1 MRDAETGKSGQP
13 FLNVFVR
20 CAEGIGAGKLITRES
35 RQDKEFHFQNW
46 FKARLT
52 ETRLNFE
59 VGGRNTYPDFRLV
72 ATTDGFEVKGLA
84 YPGREANYDC
94 NSQVPSGSHN
104 GRTIYYVFGR
114 YPAEPDGDSYPVLD
128 LVVCHGDF
136 LNADHTYVHKNKS
149 VKGFGSYGDI
159 MIRDRK
165 MYVAPTPFGLTSGTA
180 HNQTLIL
187 PAGAAVDARFL
198 EVGRLARRE
207 AEKLIVGYTFNLRTN
222 VLTPELVDNPS
233 AGKEH
238 LFRAYRLKG
247 ARGEAVAMRP
257 VVAKVAVE
265 TEDEPGD
272 E

>member
-1 MRDAETGKSGQP
+1 MRDVDESKSSLP
-13 FLNVFVR
+13 FLDVFVR
-20 CAEGIGAGKLITRES
+20 CVEGIRVGKLITRES

-46 FKARLT
+46 FKARLA

-59 VGGRNTYPDFRLV
+59 VGGRNSYPDFRLV
-72 ATTDGFEVKGLA
+72 ATTNGFEVKGLA
-84 YPGREANYDC
+84 YPGRETNYDC
-94 NSQVPSGSHN
+94 NSQVPSGNHN
-104 GRTIYYVFGR
+104 GRTIHCVFGR

-165 MYVAPTPFGLTSGTA
+165 MYVAPTPFGLTTGTA
-180 HNQTLIL
+180 HNQTLIV
-187 PAGAAVDARFL
+187 PAGASVDARF
-198 EVGRLARRE
+198 VGVGQLVRRE
-207 AEKLIVGYTFNLRTN
+207 ADKLIVGYTFNLRTN
-222 VLTPELVDNPS
+222 TLTPELVDNPS

-238 LFRAYRLKG
+238 LFRAYRLNG
-247 ARGEAVAMRP
+247 ARGDGVAMRP
-257 VVAKVAVE
+257 VVETVSVE
-265 TEDEPGD
+265 TEDDQGD